1 MRVSERMSAP
11 AITISPELSHH
22 SALRLMQEHSMHHLP
37 VVGADG
43 QLLGIVAERDL
54 LLAVAHYVQNPVE
67 VAEVM
72 KRDVVTVAPEM
83 SLTEAASLMVRN
95 KIGGLPVLGPDGRVV
110 GVITETDIF
119 ATFVA
124 MAEAGQAFSIARG
137 V

>member
-22 SALRLMQEHSMHHLP
+22 SALQLMQDHGMHHLP
-37 VVGADG
+37 VVGAGD

-54 LLAVAHYVQNPVE
+54 LLAVAHYLQTPVE

-72 KRDVVTVAPEM
+72 KRDVVTVTPTM
-83 SLTEAASLMVRN
+83 SLTEAAALMVRH

-124 MAEAGQAFSIARG
+124 LAEAGQPFSLARG
-137 V
+137 A